1 MPMGLPCFMM
11 RYFFLPAGST
21 TPAKFRKK
29 SRTEIGSMDIEGGFV
44 SSHHVKESDFC
55 QTIVRQVGDKKY
67 PVGLR
72 IFLWGEAHGP
82 IFSKDDASVLCCWFG
97 IALGRLNRDHIESAL
112 QSDVHIERSIF

>member
-11 RYFFLPAGST
+11 RYFFLPVGST

-29 SRTEIGSMDIEGGFV
+29 SRTEIGSIDIEEGYV
-44 SSHHVKESDFC
+44 SFQYAKESDFC

-72 IFLWGEAHGP
+72 IFLWSEAHGAV
-82 IFSKDDASVLCCWFG
+82 FSKHDASVLCCWFG
-97 IALGRLNRDHIESAL
+97 VALGRLNRDHVESAL
-112 QSDVHIERSIF
+112 